1 MLSKRKEDILSNL
14 EQAVIQTAKIEQ
26 NYLNAQNKYTKA
38 SEEVI
43 EISRQTK
50 ESIKEKQ
57 EQNKIKIAADLQRLQ
72 NYKESI
78 IYYQKQKIQKQI
90 FQEFI
95 DLSIIKI
102 HQNFKKELKNE
113 AQDSINILFI
123 KQLAQYNN

>member
-1 MLSKRKEDILSNL
+1 LLSKRKEDILSNL